1 MRKRCQDRPPRRQ
14 LRPRRRGYLGGTTR
28 ARPHEVAASDAPQWR
43 FQRTRFRRQHVRRG
57 HRPLLDHARP
67 PKRAQRL
74 VRADR
79 TLVEAG
85 RPLPRLAQPRGRRRL
100 DGRVARGRDVLLRL
114 RRRDEPSPRSR
125 GRIRADPRRAHLD
138 AGAAGG
144 RGVPLGAREETN
156 VKRPDATR
164 VFYGM
169 EFFDTLGMQAA
180 FTVFAVYLVQDIG
193 VNALQLVLLGTVS
206 EIAIFLFEVP
216 TGVVADTYSRRLSI
230 IVGMILAGLSLI
242 VVGLAAVYWVIVVAA
257 IVRGIA
263 GTFMSG
269 AWEAWITDEHGVDG
283 IGRVFLRGTQFSYLG
298 AIVGSGL
305 GVAIAT
311 QHLGAGIVFGGVVS
325 VLTGI
330 ACIFVMPE
338 HGFVRRPVEERTSPL
353 KAMTTTAVTGG
364 KLVRGHNILL
374 LIVGITFFAGAAS
387 EGLDRLWE
395 AHLIRDVGLPE
406 LFGLDPVVW
415 FGVFNIAGLVAGIVI
430 TSFLVPRF
438 EFADNSKLA
447 RTLLGLTIVLSVSVV
462 IFGLAASFAV
472 AAIAYLVA
480 RLARRLKDPLY
491 TTWLNKNVENS
502 SVRATVNSIASQA
515 DAIGEVAGGPAIGV
529 VGTVASLR
537 SALVATGLLLTPTIA
552 LFLRALRHGGRE
564 PELEEAEAHA

>member
-1 MRKRCQDRPPRRQ
+1 VDLDAKATMR
-14 LRPRRRGYLGGTTR
+14 
-28 ARPHEVAASDAPQWR
+28 
-43 FQRTRFRRQHVRRG
+43 
-57 HRPLLDHARP
+57 
-67 PKRAQRL
+67 QRL
-74 VRADR
+74 
-79 TLVEAG
+79 
-85 RPLPRLAQPRGRRRL
+85 
-100 DGRVARGRDVLLRL
+100 
-114 RRRDEPSPRSR
+114 
-125 GRIRADPRRAHLD
+125 D
-138 AGAAGG
+138 A
-144 RGVPLGAREETN
+144 
-156 VKRPDATR
+156 VK

-169 EFFDTLGMQAA
+169 EFFDTLGMQAG
-180 FTVFAVYLVQDIG
+180 FTVWAVYLVQDVG
-193 VNALQLVLLGTVS
+193 VNPLQLVLLGTVS

-230 IVGMILAGLSLI
+230 IVGMIMAGASLI
-242 VVGLAAVYWVIVVAA
+242 LFGLVPIYWVIVVAA
-257 IVRGIA
+257 LVRGIA

-305 GVAIAT
+305 AVAIAT
-311 QHLGAGIVFGGVVS
+311 QNLGAGIVFGGVVS
-325 VLTGI
+325 IATGI
-330 ACIFVMPE
+330 VCIFVMPE

-353 KAMTTTAVTGG
+353 RAMTTTATTGAR
-364 KLVRGHNILL
+364 LVRGHNILL

-430 TSFLVPRF
+430 TSVLVPRF

-491 TTWLNKNVENS
+491 ATWLNKNVEDS

-537 SALVATGLLLTPTIA
+537 AALVATGLLLTPTIA
-552 LFLRALRHGGRE
+552 LFLRAIRHGGRE
-564 PELEEAEAHA
+564 PELEKAEAPA